1 MMVAS
6 APASQR
12 AKKGAPAAFDFGEA
26 AKIRTPFT
34 PGSGSAPPQLAGRT
48 HEKRRLLD
56 CSAQLRRGT
65 PPASPL
71 ILWGPRGNGKTC
83 LLFHVTNAIERVNR
97 TAGMG
102 SVHVVRISPKGCHS
116 EGILRD
122 RLLQN
127 APEAVAVRA
136 SRSVGGELSIGLAKG
151 DGGRRLETESRIAPQ
166 SLDALLASMAGQQPV
181 LLVVD
186 EAHSLSPEMAGMLL
200 DMDQMVRTR
209 GLPSALVLA
218 GTTALP
224 ALLHDCDSSLLH
236 DYDSSFWSR
245 LDDNALPLGLLSNK
259 DADSE
264 VFDAIFTPMSEAR
277 REVDDA
283 VKRLAAAATFGYP
296 YFTQAMGKALWQ
308 VSAWF
313 EANGRGARIDECRYT
328 LAERI
333 FEGSRNRYYGL
344 RYADMRRQGIL
355 PCAYALGV
363 RLRNRADIGE
373 AEVGECLRAA
383 APHLRLKDGRGH
395 VIANQEDLVE
405 AATDAVEANG
415 LIWRPDQ
422 GRQDR
427 WTQGIPTLSAYA
439 CRMFATNNP
448 AAAQAISSALDV

>member
-1 MMVAS
+1 MPSMTVAS

-12 AKKGAPAAFDFGEA
+12 AKKTALAAFDFGEA
-26 AKIRTPFT
+26 AKIGTPFT
-34 PGSGSAPPQLAGRT
+34 PGSGSAPPQLAGRA

-56 CSAQLRRGT
+56 CFAQLRRGT

-83 LLFHVTNAIERVNR
+83 LLFHVTNAMGRVNR

-102 SVHVVRISPKGCHS
+102 SVHIVRISPKGCHS
-116 EGILRD
+116 EGILRG

-151 DGGRRLETESRIAPQ
+151 RGGRRLETESRIAPQ
-166 SLDALLASMAGQQPV
+166 SLDALLAGMAGEQPV

-186 EAHSLSPEMAGMLL
+186 EAHVLSPEMAGMLL

-224 ALLHDCDSSLLH
+224 TLLHDC
-236 DYDSSFWSR
+236 DSSFWSR
-245 LDDNALPLGLLSNK
+245 LDDNALPLGLLSNEG
-259 DADSE
+259 ADSE

-277 REVDDA
+277 RKADDA

-313 EANGRGARIDECRYT
+313 EAKGRGARIDEGRYA

-333 FEGSRNRYYGL
+333 FEGSKNRYYGL

-363 RLRNRADIGE
+363 RLQERVGIGE
-373 AEVGECLRAA
+373 AEVAECMRAA
-383 APHLRLKDGRGH
+383 APHLRLKDGYGQ
-395 VIANQEDLVE
+395 VIANQEDMVE